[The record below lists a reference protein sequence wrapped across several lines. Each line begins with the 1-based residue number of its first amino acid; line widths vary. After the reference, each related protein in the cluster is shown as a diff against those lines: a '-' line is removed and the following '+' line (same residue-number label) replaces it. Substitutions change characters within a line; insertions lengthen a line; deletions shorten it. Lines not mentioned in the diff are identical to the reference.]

1 MTNSGVDKTEFF
13 APVTAVCPGGEFHM
27 VQNARNTP
35 PGAGIYCLKPTTPEG
50 TYGAGRGYQVK
61 PMPKPAVAKV
71 ELLSPALRS
80 AS

>member
-1 MTNSGVDKTEFF
+1 
-13 APVTAVCPGGEFHM
+13 M